1 VYVLGPLLKLL
12 YPIVWFVNLFVSA
25 ILWMLRVKP
34 GDIVESPT
42 LSRPGDYYEKEGGA
56 WAGEVGPFF
65 IEGADILSLPV
76 APAITGGDFTS
87 DVLFYSRRIG
97 KRPSYQPDL
106 ADGESAI
113 ERTARSLAR
122 QLVARRN
129 AVGAELAQFDQR
141 QRAAARY
148 DVPTDD
154 GGGGALGNTTA

>member
-1 VYVLGPLLKLL
+1 MK
-12 YPIVWFVNLFVSA
+12 
-25 ILWMLRVKP
+25 
-34 GDIVESPT
+34 
-42 LSRPGDYYEKEGGA
+42 
-56 WAGEVGPFF
+56 
-65 IEGADILSLPV
+65 
-76 APAITGGDFTS
+76 DFTVEEFAEAFAALGVQGAALGRYGS
-87 DVLFYSRRIG
+87 LVSEQSAAVEIDDIDRVDALALELDGVIADLDDGGRRLG
-97 KRPSYQPDL
+97 RFQQMLVRCEVSGPRAAALRREMLQL
-106 ADGESAI
+106 ADGASAI